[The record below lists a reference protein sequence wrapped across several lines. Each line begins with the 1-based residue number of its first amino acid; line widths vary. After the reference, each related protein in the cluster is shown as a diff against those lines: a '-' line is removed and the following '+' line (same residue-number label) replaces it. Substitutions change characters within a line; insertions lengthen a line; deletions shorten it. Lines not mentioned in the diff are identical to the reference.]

1 MGSWIAAVNHI
12 DAGVDAEDHGDVTGQ
27 RRVDGRLLRTT
38 AYVLATTAY
47 VLFVVGNGYAA
58 AAAPSLDRTTD
69 TVLGIVLYAVPCVVA
84 LLVMLQRPRNPI
96 GWILV
101 VSVLGI
107 GIASFGSFVATRDR
121 PLGEWLE
128 AFGILSV
135 ALLATVLPLLFPDG
149 RLPSR
154 HWRPVLVVSVA
165 ATIVIQLALLFRGGQ
180 LFDSTVENPLGVDGT
195 RELLGGVIAAAFIAL
210 VLSGAAALA
219 SLVVRFRNAT
229 GEERLQLRWILLGFM
244 AVAAGL
250 VVFWIP
256 GVPYEIETAVQSIA
270 VIAVLPLCLGVAL
283 VRHRLLDIDVVI
295 RRTVVYGL
303 LWLAITAVYVGV
315 AAALGVAA
323 GRQVPVAVAVLL
335 TIGAAMAFEPARR
348 KAQAFADRWVF
359 GPRPP
364 DHELLATFSHDLD
377 DADVSERLA
386 KAVGVGLGMDW
397 VRVQVGDQSHTFGE
411 VTGPSVISVPIEAGD
426 GDPGSI
432 ECGKH
437 DRGVLGEREV
447 NLVQALAVQAGLL
460 VANQRLAAR
469 LVHAGE
475 VERRRLERNLH
486 DGTQQQL
493 IALVAGLGAAR
504 DSIGGDAQRVLDLLG
519 QLQKETL
526 TVLHDVREIARGI
539 HPSVLT
545 DGGLVEAVRERC
557 AGLPV
562 PATVIADQGIR
573 TIRLPDEV
581 EGAAYFCV
589 LEAIANALKHGSPRT
604 ITVELTFDGAV
615 LGVDV
620 VDDGCGFDTETT
632 PRHGLVALGDRAAAL
647 SGEFSVQSDPLGGT
661 RMAVRLPTRPLG
673 TAHD

>member
-1 MGSWIAAVNHI
+1 M
-12 DAGVDAEDHGDVTGQ
+12 TGQ
-27 RRVDGRLLRTT
+27 RRIDGRLLRAT
-38 AYVLATTAY
+38 AYTLATTAY

-58 AAAPSLDRTTD
+58 AAAPSLNRTSD
-69 TVLGIVLYAVPCVVA
+69 TILGIVLYAVPCAVA

-96 GWILV
+96 GWILG
-101 VSVLGI
+101 VSMLGI

-121 PLGEWLE
+121 PLGEWFE
-128 AFGILSV
+128 AFGTLSV

-149 RLPSR
+149 RLPSGR
-154 HWRPVLVVSVA
+154 WRPVLVLSVA

-180 LFDSTVENPLGVDGT
+180 MFDSTVENPMGVDGT
-195 RELLGGVIAAAFIAL
+195 QEVFDGAIVVAFIAL
-210 VLSGAAALA
+210 VACGAAALA
-219 SLVVRFRNAT
+219 SLAVRFRHAT
-229 GEERLQLRWILLGFM
+229 GEQRLQLRWVLLGFM

-256 GVPYEIETAVQSIA
+256 GIPYEVETAVQSIA
-270 VIAVLPLCLGVAL
+270 VIAVMPLCVGVAL

-295 RRTVVYGL
+295 RRTVVYGV

-364 DHELLATFSHDLD
+364 DHELLATFSHGTD
-377 DADVSERLA
+377 DADVAERLA
-386 KAVGVGLGMDW
+386 KAVGVGLAMDW
-397 VRVQVGDQSHTFGE
+397 VRVQAGDQSHTYGDAS
-411 VTGPSVISVPIEAGD
+411 GPPVITVPIDAGD
-426 GDPGSI
+426 SDLGVI
-432 ECGKH
+432 ECGKR
-437 DRGVLGEREV
+437 DGGSAGEREL
-447 NLVQALAVQAGLL
+447 NLIHVLAAQAGLL
-460 VANQRLAAR
+460 IANQRLAAR

-493 IALVAGLGAAR
+493 VALVAGLGAAR
-504 DSIGGDAQRVLDLLG
+504 DRIGGDAREVLDLLG

-557 AGLPV
+557 ASLPM
-562 PATVIADQGIR
+562 PATVVADERIR
-573 TIRLPDEV
+573 TTRLPDEI

-589 LEAIANALKHGSPRT
+589 LEALANALKHGSPRSV
-604 ITVELTFDGAV
+604 TVELTYDGAT

-632 PRHGLVALGDRAAAL
+632 PRHGLIALRDRAAAL
-647 SGEFSVQSDPLGGT
+647 SGELSVRSDALTGT
-661 RMAVRLPTRPLG
+661 RVTVRLPATPVRV
-673 TAHD
+673 AHD

>member
-1 MGSWIAAVNHI
+1 MANLI
-12 DAGVDAEDHGDVTGQ
+12 DARVDAEDHGDVTGQ
-27 RRVDGRLLRTT
+27 PRVERRLLRAT
-38 AYVLATTAY
+38 AYVVATTAY

-58 AAAPSLDRTTD
+58 AANPDLNRTAD
-69 TVLGIVLYAVPCVVA
+69 IVLGSVLYAVPCTVA
-84 LLVMLQRPRNPI
+84 LLVTLQRPDNPI
-96 GWILV
+96 GWVLG
-101 VSVLGI
+101 VSMLGI
-107 GIASFGSFVATRDR
+107 GIAAFGSFVATRDR
-121 PLGEWLE
+121 LLGEWLE

-135 ALLATVLPLLFPDG
+135 ALMATVLPLLFPDG

-154 HWRPVLVVSVA
+154 RWRPVLLVSVA

-180 LFDSTVENPLGVDGT
+180 MFDSTVDNPMGIDGT
-195 RELLGGVIAAAFIAL
+195 QEVFDGAIVVAFIAL
-210 VLSGAAALA
+210 VASGTAALV
-219 SLVVRFRNAT
+219 SLAVRFRHAT
-229 GEERLQLRWILLGFM
+229 GEQRLQLRWVLFGFM

-256 GVPYEIETAVQSIA
+256 GIPYEVETTVQSIA
-270 VIAVLPLCLGVAL
+270 LIAVLPLCLGVAL

-348 KAQAFADRWVF
+348 RAQAFADRWVF
-359 GPRPP
+359 GARPP
-364 DHELLATFSHDLD
+364 DHELLATFSHGAD
-377 DADVSERLA
+377 DADVAERLA
-386 KAVGVGLGMDW
+386 KAVGVGLNMDW
-397 VRVQVGDQSHTFGE
+397 VRARAGGQSHTYGD
-411 VTGPSVISVPIEAGD
+411 VSGSPVLTVPIDAGE
-426 GDPGSI
+426 GDPGVI
-432 ECGKH
+432 ECGRRDGKSP
-437 DRGVLGEREV
+437 GERELNV
-447 NLVQALAVQAGLL
+447 LQALAAQAGLL
-460 VANQRLAAR
+460 IANQRLAAR

-493 IALVAGLGAAR
+493 VALVAGLGAAR
-504 DSIGGDAQRVLDLLG
+504 DRIGGDAQGVLDLLG

-526 TVLHDVREIARGI
+526 NVLHDVREIAQGI

-557 AGLPV
+557 ASLPV
-562 PATVIADQGIR
+562 SAAVIADEAVR
-573 TIRLPDEV
+573 TTRFPDEI

-589 LEAIANALKHGSPRT
+589 LEAVANALKHGSPRT
-604 ITVELTFDGAV
+604 VTVELTYDGAR

-632 PRHGLVALGDRAAAL
+632 PRHGLIALRDRAAAL
-647 SGEFSVQSDPLGGT
+647 SDELSVRSDALSGT
-661 RMAVRLPTRPLG
+661 RLTVRLPTNPVG
-673 TAHD
+673 AAHD